1 MPLDCHVWE
10 MKMSSSTPL
19 SNKDPV
25 LDPGEVS
32 MCIYIYV
39 NIVCMYIY
47 IYYIYIQR
55 INMCM
60 QSGRLLRNLF
70 KQEVQFIL
78 LGKVIYLGS
87 ILGRRLMSSPHV
99 LLSPFLFVQRKH
111 CIRKSCKKWV
121 LAVRE
126 SSQLECQCCAKIPWK
141 RHQGAGL
148 LSHEL
153 CLDLDS
159 HNSLLFW

>member
-1 MPLDCHVWE
+1 
-10 MKMSSSTPL
+10 
-19 SNKDPV
+19 
-25 LDPGEVS
+25 
-32 MCIYIYV
+32 
-39 NIVCMYIY
+39 MYIY
-47 IYYIYIQR
+47 IYIYIQR

-60 QSGRLLRNLF
+60 QSGSLLRNLF

-99 LLSPFLFVQRKH
+99 LLSPFLFAQRKH

-126 SSQLECQCCAKIPWK
+126 SSQLECQCCAKIP
-141 RHQGAGL
+141 
-148 LSHEL
+148 
-153 CLDLDS
+153 
-159 HNSLLFW
+159 